1 MRSRGKWAFLAPFIG
16 LMLIA
21 TACGDDGE
29 TASTTTTG
37 AAVTPTATVPVTTG
51 TAAVATVAGCEKR
64 GYSDPS
70 NLSDNRLVA
79 RCDVGAPAPKPLAKK
94 ADGTNEKIVL
104 ASNFK
109 LEFNSPIGLG
119 MSLGEFAK
127 ENLDIEYQ
135 VLSFANAVP
144 QMATGQIDVAVGG
157 IETALFGAGNQ
168 NLPVR
173 WALGNYFPPKA
184 SNYSV
189 PQTGLWCR
197 REIFTTPATPN
208 LKELETKKWATS
220 VGRGSSAMYYS
231 VAEIL
236 KKVPTFNY
244 KAVEVQAI
252 PSNDILPAIRS
263 KNVDCGILL
272 DPIWVAVKDDA
283 TFVQVATQTPG
294 EPLGLMAYG
303 KRLLQDR
310 KDLGDAFARAYI
322 RTVNTYYQGDYHKD
336 AKVMAEIQKFT
347 GQTDAV
353 FKPLAELDSLTMDW
367 EIRKDTTTRVQQ
379 LFIDVGVK
387 EMAGITTPVPED
399 KLVDRSFYERAVG
412 AIKK

>member
-1 MRSRGKWAFLAPFIG
+1 MKSRRKLAFLAPFIG

-21 TACGDDGE
+21 SACGDDSTEG
-29 TASTTTTG
+29 TTTPGSSTTLP
-37 AAVTPTATVPVTTG
+37 AATVPPTSASG
-51 TAAVATVAGCEKR
+51 NVATVAGCEKR

-70 NLSDNRLVA
+70 DLSNTRQVA
-79 RCDVGAPAPKPLAKK
+79 RCDVNTPAPKPLATK
-94 ADGTNEKIVL
+94 EKVVV

-109 LEFNSPIGLG
+109 LEFNSPLGLG
-119 MSLGEFAK
+119 IALGEFAK
-127 ENLDIEYQ
+127 ENLDVELQ

-144 QMATGQIDVAVGG
+144 QMATGQVDVAVGG

-168 NLPVR
+168 NLPVKV
-173 WALGNYFPPKA
+173 ALGNYFPPKA
-184 SNYSV
+184 SNYTV

-197 REIFTTPATPN
+197 REIFTTPASPN

-236 KKVPTFNY
+236 KKVPNFNY
-244 KAVEVQAI
+244 KGVEVQAI
-252 PSNDILPAIRS
+252 PSNDILNAVKT

-272 DPIWVAVKDDA
+272 DPIWVQVKDDPA
-283 TFVQVATQTPG
+283 MVQVATQTPG
-294 EPLGLMAYG
+294 EPLGIYAYG

-310 KDLGDAFARAYI
+310 KDIGDAFARAFI

-347 GQTDAV
+347 GQTPEV
-353 FKPLAELDSLTMDW
+353 FSALAALDSLTMDW
-367 EIRKDTTTRVQQ
+367 EMRKDTTTRVQQ

-399 KLVDRSFYERAVG
+399 KIVDRSYYERAVG

>member
-1 MRSRGKWAFLAPFIG
+1 
-16 LMLIA
+16 MLIA
-21 TACGDDGE
+21 SACGDDSGN
-29 TASTTTTG
+29 TASPDGPTTTK
-37 AAVTPTATVPVTTG
+37 AVTAATTPPTTG

-70 NLSDNRLVA
+70 DLSDKRLVA

-94 ADGTNEKIVL
+94 PDGTNEKIVL

-127 ENLDIEYQ
+127 ENLDIDYQ

-144 QMATGQIDVAVGG
+144 QMATGQVDVAVGG
-157 IETALFGAGNQ
+157 IETALFAAGFKD
-168 NLPVR
+168 LPVKV
-173 WALGNYFPPKA
+173 ALGNYFPPKA
-184 SNYSV
+184 SDYTV

-197 REIFTTPATPN
+197 RGIFTTPQNPN

-231 VAEIL
+231 VAEIQ
-236 KKVPTFNY
+236 KKVPNFNY
-244 KAVEVQAI
+244 KNVEVQAI
-252 PSNDILPAIRS
+252 ASNDILAAIKS
-263 KNVDCGILL
+263 KNIDCGILL
-272 DPIWVAVKDDA
+272 DPLWVSVKDDP
-283 TFVQVATQTPG
+283 TMVQVATQTPG

-353 FKPLAELDSLTMDW
+353 FQPLAALDSLTMDW
-367 EIRKDTTTRVQQ
+367 EMRKDTTTRVQQ
-379 LFIDVGVK
+379 LFIDLGV
-387 EMAGITTPVPED
+387 ITDFKTPVVEE

-412 AIKK
+412 AIK

>member
-1 MRSRGKWAFLAPFIG
+1 MRSRRKLALLAPFIG

-21 TACGDDGE
+21 SACGDDGGKAAPE
-29 TASTTTTG
+29 GPTTTK
-37 AAVTPTATVPVTTG
+37 APVAATVPVTTG
-51 TAAVATVAGCEKR
+51 TAAVATVPGCEKR

-109 LEFNSPIGLG
+109 LEFNSPIGVG
-119 MSLGEFAK
+119 MALGEFAK
-127 ENLDIEYQ
+127 ENLDIDFQ
-135 VLSFANAVP
+135 NLSFANAVP
-144 QMATGQIDVAVGG
+144 QMATGQVDVAVGG
-157 IETALFGAGNQ
+157 IETALFAAGFKD
-168 NLPVR
+168 LPVKV
-173 WALGNYFPPKA
+173 ALGNYFPPKA
-184 SNYSV
+184 SNYTV

-197 REIFTTPATPN
+197 REIFTTPQTPN

-244 KAVEVQAI
+244 KGVEVQAI
-252 PSNDILPAIRS
+252 PSNDILNAVKS

-272 DPIWVAVKDDA
+272 DPIWVQVKDDP

-294 EPLGLMAYG
+294 EPLGIMAYG

-310 KDLGDAFARAYI
+310 KDIGDAFARAYI
-322 RTVNTYYQGDYHKD
+322 RTVNTYYQADYHKD
-336 AKVMAEIQKFT
+336 PKVMAEIQKFT
-347 GQTDAV
+347 GQSDAV
-353 FKPLAELDSLTMDW
+353 FQPLAALDSLTMDW
-367 EIRKDTTTRVQQ
+367 EMRKDTTTRVQQ
-379 LFIDVGVK
+379 LFIDLGV
-387 EMAGITTPVPED
+387 ITDFKTPVPEE
-399 KLVDRSFYERAVG
+399 KLFDRSFYQRAVG
-412 AIKK
+412 AIVK

>member
-37 AAVTPTATVPVTTG
+37 TGVTPTATVPVTTG

-70 NLSDNRLVA
+70 NLSDNRQVA
-79 RCDVGAPAPKPLAKK
+79 RCDVGAPAPKPLPKK
-94 ADGTNEKIVL
+94 ADGTNEKVVL

-135 VLSFANAVP
+135 VLSFANSVP
-144 QMATGQIDVAVGG
+144 QLSTGSVDVAVGG
-157 IETALFGAGNQ
+157 IETALFAAGFKD
-168 NLPVR
+168 LPVKV
-173 WALGNYFPPKA
+173 ALGNYFPPKA
-184 SNYSV
+184 SNYTV

-197 REIFTTPATPN
+197 REIFTTPTTPN

-272 DPIWVAVKDDA
+272 DPIWVAVKDDT

-294 EPLGLMAYG
+294 
-303 KRLLQDR
+303 
-310 KDLGDAFARAYI
+310 
-322 RTVNTYYQGDYHKD
+322 
-336 AKVMAEIQKFT
+336 
-347 GQTDAV
+347 
-353 FKPLAELDSLTMDW
+353 
-367 EIRKDTTTRVQQ
+367 
-379 LFIDVGVK
+379 
-387 EMAGITTPVPED
+387 
-399 KLVDRSFYERAVG
+399 
-412 AIKK
+412 

>member
-1 MRSRGKWAFLAPFIG
+1 MRSRRKLAFLAPFIG

-21 TACGDDGE
+21 SACGDDGGG
-29 TASTTTTG
+29 TATPDGPTTTK
-37 AAVTPTATVPVTTG
+37 APVAATVPVTTG

-79 RCDVGAPAPKPLAKK
+79 RCDVGTPAPKPLAKK

-109 LEFNSPIGLG
+109 LEFNSPIGLAIA
-119 MSLGEFAK
+119 LGEFAK
-127 ENLDIEYQ
+127 ENLDIDYQ
-135 VLSFANAVP
+135 VLSFANSAP
-144 QMATGQIDVAVGG
+144 QMANGQVDVAVGG
-157 IETALFGAGNQ
+157 FETALFASGFKDF
-168 NLPVR
+168 PVKV
-173 WALGNYFPPKA
+173 ALGNYFPPKA
-184 SNYSV
+184 SNYTV

-197 REIFTTPATPN
+197 REIFTTPQTPN

-244 KAVEVQAI
+244 KGVEVQAI
-252 PSNDILPAIRS
+252 GSNDILAAV
-263 KNVDCGILL
+263 KNKVVDCGILL
-272 DPIWVAVKDDA
+272 DPIWVQVKDDP

-294 EPLGLMAYG
+294 EPLGIYAYG

-310 KDLGDAFARAYI
+310 KDIGDAFARAYI
-322 RTVNTYYQGDYHKD
+322 RTVNTYFQADYHKD
-336 AKVMAEIQKFT
+336 PKVMAEIQKFT

-353 FKPLAELDSLTMDW
+353 FGPLAALDSLTMDW
-367 EIRKDTTTRVQQ
+367 EIRKDTTTRIQQ
-379 LFIDVGVK
+379 LFIDLGV
-387 EMAGITTPVPED
+387 ITDFKTPVAED
-399 KLVDRSFYERAVG
+399 KLVDRSYYERVVG

>member
-1 MRSRGKWAFLAPFIG
+1 MTPRKKWRALLVPLLGFA
-16 LMLIA
+16 LIA
-21 TACGDDGE
+21 SACGDDSE
-29 TASTTTTG
+29 TGTDTPTTTLG
-37 AAVTPTATVPVTTG
+37 STATTTPVTTG
-51 TAAVATVAGCEKR
+51 TGNVATVAGCEKR

-70 NLSDNRLVA
+70 DLSDKRLVA

-119 MSLGEFAK
+119 MALGEFAK
-127 ENLDIEYQ
+127 ENLDIDYQ
-135 VLSFANAVP
+135 VLSFANSAQ
-144 QMATGQIDVAVGG
+144 QMATGQVDVAVGG
-157 IETALFGAGNQ
+157 FETALFGAGSKD
-168 NLPVR
+168 LPIKV
-173 WALGNYFPPKA
+173 ALGNYFPPKA
-184 SNYSV
+184 SDYTV

-197 REIFTTPATPN
+197 REIFTTPNSPN
-208 LKELETKKWATS
+208 FKELETKKWATS

-231 VAEIL
+231 VAEL
-236 KKVPTFNY
+236 QKRVTGFNY
-244 KAVEVQAI
+244 KTVEVQAI
-252 PSNDILPAIRS
+252 PSNDILAAI
-263 KNVDCGILL
+263 KNKVVDCGILL
-272 DPIWVAVKDDA
+272 DPIWVQVKDDP
-283 TFVQVATQTPG
+283 TFVQAATQTPG

-353 FKPLAELDSLTMDW
+353 FKPLAALDSLTMDW
-367 EIRKDTTTRVQQ
+367 EVRKDTTTRIQQ
-379 LFIDVGVK
+379 LFIEVG
-387 EMAGITTPVPED
+387 AITDFKTPVPEE

>member
-1 MRSRGKWAFLAPFIG
+1 MTSRRKVGAFLAPFIG

-21 TACGDDGE
+21 SACGDDGT
-29 TASTTTTG
+29 TAAPDGPTTTK
-37 AAVTPTATVPVTTG
+37 AVTAATTPVTTG

-64 GYSDPS
+64 GYSNPS

-127 ENLDIEYQ
+127 ENLDIDFQ
-135 VLSFANAVP
+135 NLSFANSVP
-144 QMATGQIDVAVGG
+144 QLAQGQVDVAVGG
-157 IETALFGAGNQ
+157 IETALFAAGFKD
-168 NLPVR
+168 LPVKV
-173 WALGNYFPPKA
+173 ALGNYFPPKA
-184 SNYSV
+184 SNYTV

-197 REIFTTPATPN
+197 REIFTTPQTPN

-244 KAVEVQAI
+244 KGVEVLAI
-252 PSNDILPAIRS
+252 PSNDILNAVKTKS
-263 KNVDCGILL
+263 VDCGILL
-272 DPIWVAVKDDA
+272 DPIWVQVKDDP

-294 EPLGLMAYG
+294 EPLGIYAYG

-310 KDLGDAFARAYI
+310 KDIGDAFARAFI
-322 RTVNTYYQGDYHKD
+322 RTVNTYYQADYHKD

-353 FKPLAELDSLTMDW
+353 FGPLAALDSLTMDW
-367 EIRKDTTTRVQQ
+367 EMRKDTTTRVQQ
-379 LFIDVGVK
+379 LFIDLGV
-387 EMAGITTPVPED
+387 ITDFKTPVVEE
-399 KLVDRSFYERAVG
+399 KLVDRTFYERAVG
-412 AIKK
+412 AIK

>member
-1 MRSRGKWAFLAPFIG
+1 MRSRRKLAFLAPFIG

-21 TACGDDGE
+21 SACGDDGE

-37 AAVTPTATVPVTTG
+37 TAVTPTATVPVTTG

-79 RCDVGAPAPKPLAKK
+79 RCDVGAPAPKPLPKK

-119 MSLGEFAK
+119 MALGEFAK
-127 ENLDIEYQ
+127 ENLDIDYQ
-135 VLSFANAVP
+135 VLSFANAAP
-144 QMATGQIDVAVGG
+144 QMATGSVDVAVGG
-157 IETALFGAGNQ
+157 FETALFGAGSKD
-168 NLPVR
+168 LPVKV
-173 WALGNYFPPKA
+173 ALGNYFPPKA
-184 SNYSV
+184 SNYTV

-197 REIFTTPATPN
+197 RDIFTTPQTPN
-208 LKELETKKWATS
+208 FKELETKKWATS

-244 KAVEVQAI
+244 KGVEVQAI
-252 PSNDILPAIRS
+252 PSNDILAAIRS

-272 DPIWVAVKDDA
+272 DPIWVAVKDDP
-283 TFVQVATQTPG
+283 TFVQAATQTPG

-367 EIRKDTTTRVQQ
+367 EIRKDTTTRIQQ
-379 LFIDVGVK
+379 LFIDVG
-387 EMAGITTPVPED
+387 AITDYKTPVPEE